1 MLQTLAV
8 KYSKGDRSMDMVVK
22 AMRER
27 ARCIG
32 NGWTVDV
39 IAHILKSLT

>member
-1 MLQTLAV
+1 MFQILAI
-8 KYSKGDRSMDMVVK
+8 KYSKGDRSVDMVVN

-39 IAHILKSLT
+39 IAHILKALA